1 MSRGGFIFFGGW
13 KGVVSDLYG
22 LKVFQHLQE

>member
-1 MSRGGFIFFGGW
+1 MSRGGFFLGGW